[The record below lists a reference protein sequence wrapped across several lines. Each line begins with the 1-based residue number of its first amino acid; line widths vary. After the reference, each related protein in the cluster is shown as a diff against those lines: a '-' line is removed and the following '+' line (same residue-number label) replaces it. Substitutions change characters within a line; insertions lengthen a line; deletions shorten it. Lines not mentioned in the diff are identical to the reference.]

1 MTHPVGSLLF
11 DTYDNTYLIVVDD
24 NYDEQGE
31 EGAFVNYATHMS
43 GGRWDDRA
51 VRFRQARPLLKWDGS
66 WGGLRHHAQSRGV
79 FALSEDSIAKS
90 NQNVSQV
97 KW

>member
-66 WGGLRHHAQSRGV
+66 WVVSDTMLNPEEFLLCQR
-79 FALSEDSIAKS
+79 IA
-90 NQNVSQV
+90 
-97 KW
+97 